1 MMYEFHPQELIKK
14 IIDAGFTQAQ
24 LASHTGVSQPSLSR
38 ILTGVSPNP
47 RLSTA
52 RAIERFYTEFV
63 AKK

>member
-1 MMYEFHPQELIKK
+1 MHEFHPQELIKK

-52 RAIERFYTEFV
+52 RSIERFYTEFV